1 MCGNFRLFDFWH
13 KPITGSTVRGLRGQG
28 FKTFLAMEVRKVIG
42 WNIRTLRVERGIAQ
56 EKLALE
62 SGIDR
67 AYMGR
72 VERGEE
78 NVTIAR
84 LEAVASVLDVPVA
97 AFFREPQKGHTVPA
111 LKPGVK
117 PKKKVRRAST

>member
-1 MCGNFRLFDFWH
+1 
-13 KPITGSTVRGLRGQG
+13 
-28 FKTFLAMEVRKVIG
+28 MEVRKVIG

-62 SGIDR
+62 AGIDR

-84 LEAVASVLDVPVA
+84 LEAVALVLNVHVA
-97 AFFREPQKGHTVPA
+97 AFFREPQKGHTAPA

-117 PKKKVRRAST
+117 PKKKVKRAST